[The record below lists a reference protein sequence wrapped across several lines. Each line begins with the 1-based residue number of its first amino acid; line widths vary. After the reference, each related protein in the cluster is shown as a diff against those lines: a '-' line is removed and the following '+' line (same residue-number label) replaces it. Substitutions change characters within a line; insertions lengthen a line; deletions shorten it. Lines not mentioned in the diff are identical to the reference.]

1 MIICPNCK
9 EEIEEDSHFCDQ
21 CGHELLYCS
30 SCGHVGIGRRCTH
43 CGGLMVSADEKE
55 KQSQAPREAAAVPGN
70 ANAMPGMNAAGAMP
84 GMNAAGAMPGMNV
97 ASAPRRPAEG
107 SQMPVQK
114 GIPTLTLY
122 NPTLDIRMQGVNG
135 AIIGRRQGPY
145 QQLFEGNMYISGI
158 HAQLIYKPDAGW
170 CIIDKN
176 SSNGTKLNQRDLSP
190 DVPTPMKA
198 GDIVTLANINLQV
211 SLT

>member
-30 SCGHVGIGRRCTH
+30 SCGRVGIGRRCTH
-43 CGGLMVSADEKE
+43 CGGLMVSADEKA
-55 KQSQAPREAAAVPGN
+55 QQHQAPRQPAGFQEHI
-70 ANAMPGMNAAGAMP
+70 MPA
-84 GMNAAGAMPGMNV
+84 MNV
-97 ASAPRRPAEG
+97 DTPQRRPAEG

-122 NPTLDIRMQGVNG
+122 NPSLDIRLMGVNG
-135 AIIGRRQGPY
+135 AVIGRRQGPY
-145 QQLFEGNMYISGI
+145 QQLFEGNMYISGV

-170 CIIDKN
+170 CIIDKH

-190 DVPTPMKA
+190 DVPMSLKA